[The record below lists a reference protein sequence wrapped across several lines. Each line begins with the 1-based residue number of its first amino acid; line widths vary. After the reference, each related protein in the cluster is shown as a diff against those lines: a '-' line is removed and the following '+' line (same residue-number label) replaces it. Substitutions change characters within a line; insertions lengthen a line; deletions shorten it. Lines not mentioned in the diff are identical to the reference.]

1 MSALTEAIAKPD
13 VILCSVAKAR
23 EQLDPE
29 SAADFAAWMSGT
41 PILENG
47 RKITDIEMWNG
58 LQRLGF
64 RVGKQTL
71 GRHRRQAG
79 ECGCTQ

>member
-1 MSALTEAIAKPD
+1 MSALTEAIAAPTTK
-13 VILCSVAKAR
+13 LCSVARAGAK
-23 EQLDPE
+23 LDPE
-29 SAADFAAWMSGT
+29 SAADFAAWISGT
-41 PILENG
+41 TVNG

-71 GRHRRQAG
+71 GRHRRSVG
-79 ECGCTQ
+79 ECGCTP